1 MTQTD
6 TQPEPAEPA
15 EPADAAD
22 AGPAAARAKKARQPM
37 AQSTRRLL
45 FIIAGVF
52 VLVGSVTGFYFTSDA
67 FDDRTAV
74 LVAARDIE
82 AGEILSSADVG
93 SDLVVVGAI
102 PHIAWSP
109 ETPLLFEGL
118 VAAQPIPAGA
128 LVRFDMVIQVE
139 THDVV
144 LEIMVPLDISLATEE
159 VSEGTQVLLVDPG
172 ADPVEGDEGRPRR
185 IVRQFEV
192 TDFDGARMRLL
203 VPPEEW
209 AQWEAL
215 LADVGGTLMVV
226 TPQAGLDVEETIQRL
241 DAVWHTQWSAAV
253 EEVAAAVAA
262 AQSGPVAGPGELEVI
277 VVLDASLAPSGV
289 AEGDLVLLV
298 DPGVEPLGN
307 DQGRP
312 RKVFDTLELQNYA
325 DGQMQMFVGPEAV
338 AVLGVAGR
346 GPRRRSHGA
355 ARGRRHRR
363 RRRLRTPQR
372 AVGGSLGQG
381 EGRGGGAEVIAMP
394 RILGW
399 QATARPRSP
408 VLC

>member
-15 EPADAAD
+15 DAADAPAD

-52 VLVGSVTGFYFTSDA
+52 VLVGSVAGFYLTNDA

-325 DGQMQMFVGPEAV
+325 DGQIQMFVGPEEWLYWGSLAEDLGADPMVLPVADGTDVDDISERLNAQWEAAWDRAKAAAV
-338 AVLGVAGR
+338 A
-346 GPRRRSHGA
+346 PR
-355 ARGRRHRR
+355 
-363 RRRLRTPQR
+363 
-372 AVGGSLGQG
+372 
-381 EGRGGGAEVIAMP
+381 
-394 RILGW
+394 
-399 QATARPRSP
+399 
-408 VLC
+408 